1 MKANE
6 LDRGWA
12 LIALGNKRKYCS
24 NILSSNVA
32 CSVLIFVWMDHW
44 KGSNLDVSNWR
55 WFNWREPF
63 GWDEVLWNYLGV
75 DNMGVWKLSNSEG
88 KVTFGSRVHCIEGH
102 HFFGGTVVR
111 GTIGKWEMSHFEGA
125 SHLEPGP
132 LRGVKVGES
141 QGHEKPLFFI
151 LATLVARTSTTLG

>member
-1 MKANE
+1 MKVVK
-6 LDRGWA
+6 
-12 LIALGNKRKYCS
+12 LGGKS
-24 NILSSNVA
+24 HIW
-32 CSVLIFVWMDHW
+32 IQ
-44 KGSNLDVSNWR
+44 G
-55 WFNWREPF
+55 P
-63 GWDEVLWNYLGV
+63 LG
-75 DNMGVWKLSNSEG
+75 GI
-88 KVTFGSRVHCIEGH
+88 T
-102 HFFGGTVVR
+102 FFGGTIGR